1 MSVLNDAYEL
11 GYAQAPT
18 LAKTNQRETAA
29 YKAAVLYPNDAALR
43 SAYRDGWYA
52 AMCDLS
58 ESGNGD
64 DN

>member
-1 MSVLNDAYEL
+1 MSVLNAAYEA
-11 GYAQAPT
+11 GYRDAPT
-18 LAKTNQRETAA
+18 LAKTATALLA
-29 YKAAVLYPNDAALR
+29 TQNSWSRYPDRSDLR